1 MLHFSQ
7 GPDILQPAAAL
18 FDSLP
23 LLLADFVSGVAGGSL
38 GDGNAPA
45 PLGVLCHV
53 RRHFQI
59 PALRHRVSGIVSLVG
74 TKVTGSPLGICS
86 SITSTASRS
95 AVPLAWDSSALT
107 IGLWRFSANRLQL

>member
-7 GPDILQPAAAL
+7 ERDILQPAAPP

-38 GDGNAPA
+38 GDGDAPA
-45 PLGVLCHV
+45 PLGVLCHG
-53 RRHFQI
+53 RRLFQT
-59 PALRHRVSGIVSLVG
+59 LVSYPLSVP
-74 TKVTGSPLGICS
+74 KVTRFPLGIRS
-86 SITSTASRS
+86 SITSAASRS

-107 IGLWRFSANRLQL
+107 IKLWRFSANRLPL